1 MNAFVAAAIAMIVAL
16 VPLVVVMARDELMSA
31 VVAFDLASFII
42 VMVLACLAQGF
53 GRSGEFELAVLLA
66 VLLYGSNLVFIRSLE
81 RWL

>member
-16 VPLVVVMARDELMSA
+16 VPLVVVMVRDELMSA

-42 VMVLACLAQGF
+42 VMVLVCLAQGF